1 MRKFAKLFEFDD
13 VGQVVVLRQEDGES
27 APSLKVM
34 TSQGEGI
41 GSFEISFSDDE
52 EGIRR
57 RDAAFDGM
65 TDEKAREFP
74 RLIREAALGPD
85 AEVPE

>member
-1 MRKFAKLFEFDD
+1 MKGFAKLFEFDD

-34 TSQGEGI
+34 TSQFEDI

-52 EGIRR
+52 EGIRQ

-74 RLIREAALGPD
+74 RLIRESVLGPD
-85 AEVPE
+85 AGVPE